1 MLISSD
7 GVVYTLTMASL
18 QRTRVKGHSYWKIV
32 ESRRV
37 NGKPRPVPVAY
48 LGRAD
53 EILARL
59 QGVDQLRVRSLSHG
73 TVAALWTLAKELG
86 VAESIDR
93 QLKASGRRARKPT
106 EEPEG
111 KYRPPRRNDG
121 LSVGDSLALAAV
133 GRAAHSTSKRG
144 FASWASTTTL
154 GELARVDLERLN
166 SQHFWDQMDQLPVEG
181 IAIIEREIVATAVRK
196 FDLPLDT
203 LLYDGTNFFTFIA
216 STNTRASLAARGHN
230 KQKRD
235 DLRQVSIAMLC
246 TRQHGIPIW
255 HQTYEGNVS
264 DARSFEKALP
274 AIRESLLQLQ
284 GTLDDLTIVYDKGN
298 VSKANQQRV
307 DESKLHYVT
316 GLTVASQKQLVLTA
330 NSKMTSVAF
339 DDEEAVQAY
348 RTHRTIWGKKRTV
361 VVLVSERLRD
371 GQIRGILQHVASVE
385 KWLSRL
391 ADTLRRGK
399 QRRSREAI
407 ERDIQARLNGRQH
420 LQRVIHYELTGT
432 DPNLA
437 LQYQF
442 DASALQKLAD
452 ETLGRLVLTTDHH
465 EWSTADIIQ
474 CYRNQAAIEAV
485 FAHLKDPAHV
495 ALRPQF
501 HWTDQKLSVHVFTC
515 VLGHLL
521 ARLLLLKAQRAGA
534 AFRSQEK
541 LLDELQKIRRTT
553 ILRLIGPKRKPTVRV
568 QLEDAERP
576 LSSLL
581 APLGIA

>member
-1 MLISSD
+1 
-7 GVVYTLTMASL
+7 MASL

-93 QLKASGRRARKPT
+93 QLKVSGRRARKPT

-144 FASWASTTTL
+144 FTSWASTTTL

-181 IAIIEREIVATAVRK
+181 IAVIEREIVATAVRK

-264 DARSFEKALP
+264 DARSFENALP

-316 GLTVASQKQLVLTA
+316 GLTVASLKQLVLTA

-348 RTHRTIWGKKRTV
+348 RTQRTIWGKTRTV

-399 QRRSREAI
+399 QRRSREVI

-442 DASALQKLAD
+442 DSSALQKLAD
-452 ETLGRLVLTTDHH
+452 ETLGRLVLATDHH

-501 HWTDQKLSVHVFTC
+501 HWTDQKLSVHVFIC

-521 ARLLLLKAQRAGA
+521 ARLLLLKSQRAGS

-568 QLEDAERP
+568 QLEDAEPP